1 MNDCGLLIVIIMYS
15 NLPSKS
21 INVDQR
27 QNTYRKK
34 LMDIISIILFLFMY
48 LLGTE
53 EDRKITTVH
62 QQYQEN

>member
-1 MNDCGLLIVIIMYS
+1 
-15 NLPSKS
+15 
-21 INVDQR
+21 
-27 QNTYRKK
+27 
-34 LMDIISIILFLFMY
+34 MDIISIILFLFMY